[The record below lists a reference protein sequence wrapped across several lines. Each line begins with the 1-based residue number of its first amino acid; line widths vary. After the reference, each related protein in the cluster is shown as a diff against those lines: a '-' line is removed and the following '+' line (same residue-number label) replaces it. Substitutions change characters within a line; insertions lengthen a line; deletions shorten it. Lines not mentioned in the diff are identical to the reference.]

1 MKLPLITQTVID
13 ELTASR
19 QSYLGGWADVCPQDA
34 IGTWTLHKSQ

>member
-19 QSYLGGWADVCPQDA
+19 QSYFGGADVCPQDA
-34 IGTWTLHKSQ
+34 IGTWTLHKSL